1 MKIGMPISYAG
12 DFRETIAN
20 LRDYESV
27 GLDRI
32 MVPEAY
38 GFDAVT
44 QLGYAAASTDRL
56 ELAFGILPMYSRS
69 PTNLAMTA
77 AGLDYVS
84 NGRCILGLGA
94 SGPQVVEGFHG
105 VKYDAPL
112 GRAREHVEICQ
123 KIWRRDKSEYHGE
136 HYQLP
141 LSEAA
146 GGSGLGKPLRMMNHP
161 VRERIPMLLAAIGPK
176 NVALAAEIFDEWQP
190 FLFHPEL
197 AELAF
202 GPALAAGRAKR
213 DPALGELGISVQTF
227 LLITDDPDEAA
238 AALARVRAHV
248 ALYVGGMGAAGKN
261 FYNSLFSRYGYPDEA
276 ESIQKLY
283 LAGRKEDAAAAVPD
297 AFVQSISLI
306 GSIEH
311 IGRRLEAYRL
321 AGATCLIAEPLA
333 GSHAERVEQ
342 VAQLKI
348 LVPAAAS
355 VN

>member
-1 MKIGMPISYAG
+1 MKVGIPISYAG

-20 LRDYESV
+20 LRDFESV
-27 GLDRI
+27 GLDRV

-44 QLGYAAASTDRL
+44 QLGYAAASTDRV

-94 SGPQVVEGFHG
+94 SGPQVIEGFHG

-112 GRAREHVEICQ
+112 GRAREHVEICRR
-123 KIWRRDKSEYHGE
+123 IWRRDKSEFHGE

-141 LSEAA
+141 LSKAA

-161 VRERIPMLLAAIGPK
+161 IRERIPMLLAAIGPK
-176 NVALAAEIFDEWQP
+176 NVALAAEVFDEWQP

-197 AELAF
+197 AEVAF

-238 AALARVRAHV
+238 AALAAVRAHV
-248 ALYVGGMGAAGKN
+248 ALYVGGMGAVGKN
-261 FYNSLFSRYGYPDEA
+261 FYNSLFIRYGHAAEA
-276 ESIQKLY
+276 EAIQRLY
-283 LAGRKEDAAAAVPD
+283 LAGDKEGAAAAVPD
-297 AFVQSISLI
+297 EFVRSIALV
-306 GSIEH
+306 GSVDH
-311 IGRRLEAYRL
+311 VQQRLRAYRT
-321 AGATCLIAEPLA
+321 AGVTCLIAEPLA
-333 GSHAERVEQ
+333 RTHAKRVEH
-342 VAQLKI
+342 VAELKE
-348 LVPAAAS
+348 LSRTVATD
-355 VN
+355 

>member
-20 LRDYESV
+20 LRDFESV
-27 GLDRI
+27 GLDRV

-44 QLGYAAASTDRL
+44 QLGFAAATTDRV
-56 ELAFGILPMYSRS
+56 ELAFGILPMFSRS

-105 VKYDAPL
+105 IKYDAPL
-112 GRAREHVEICQ
+112 GRAREHVDICR
-123 KIWRRDKSEYHGE
+123 KIWRRDKTEYHGQ
-136 HYQLP
+136 HYHLP
-141 LSEAA
+141 LTEDD
-146 GGSGLGKPLRMMNHP
+146 GGSGLGKPLRMMNKP

-202 GPALAAGRAKR
+202 GEALAAGRTKR
-213 DPALGELGISVQTF
+213 DPELGELGIAVQTF
-227 LLITDDPDEAA
+227 LLITDDADVQA
-238 AALARVRAHV
+238 AALEGVRNHV
-248 ALYVGGMGAAGKN
+248 ALYVGGMGAKGKN
-261 FYNSLFSRYGYPDEA
+261 FYNTLFTRYGYAAEA
-276 ESIQKLY
+276 EAIQTSY
-283 LAGRKEDAAAAVPD
+283 LRGDKAQAAAAVPD
-297 AFVQSISLI
+297 DFVRSIALI
-306 GSIEH
+306 GSVEH
-311 IGRRLEAYRL
+311 VQARLSAYRA
-321 AGATCLIAEPLA
+321 AGVTCLVAEPLA
-333 GSHAERVEQ
+333 RTHAERVDH
-342 VAQLKI
+342 VARLKE
-348 LVPAAAS
+348 LAG
-355 VN
+355 

>member
-20 LRDYESV
+20 LRDFESV
-27 GLDRI
+27 GLDRV

-44 QLGYAAASTDRL
+44 QLGYAAASTQRV

-94 SGPQVVEGFHG
+94 SGPQVFEGFHG

-123 KIWRRDKSEYHGE
+123 KIWRRDKIEHQGV

-141 LSEAA
+141 LTEAA
-146 GGSGLGKPLRMMNHP
+146 GGSGLGKPLRMMNRP

-176 NVALAAEIFDEWQP
+176 NVALAAELFDEWQP

-202 GPALAAGRAKR
+202 GPALAVGKANR
-213 DPALGELGISVQTF
+213 DPALEKLGIAVQTF
-227 LLITDDPDEAA
+227 LLITDDPDAA
-238 AALARVRAHV
+238 AAATEGVRDHV
-248 ALYVGGMGAAGKN
+248 ALYVGGMGARGKN
-261 FYNSLFSRYGYPDEA
+261 FYNSLFARYGYADEA
-276 ESIQKLY
+276 ESIQRLY
-283 LAGRKEDAAAAVPD
+283 LDGHKQEAAAAVPD
-297 AFVQSISLI
+297 EFVRSIALI
-306 GSIEH
+306 GPVEH
-311 IGRRLEAYRL
+311 VQQRLFAYRA
-321 AGATCLIAEPLA
+321 AGVSCLIAEPLA
-333 GSHAERVEQ
+333 RSHAERVEH
-342 VAQLKI
+342 VAQLKE
-348 LVPAAAS
+348 LAG
-355 VN
+355 

>member
-20 LRDYESV
+20 LRDFESV
-27 GLDRI
+27 GLDRV

-44 QLGYAAASTDRL
+44 QLGFAAATTDRV
-56 ELAFGILPMYSRS
+56 ELAFGILPMFSRS

-105 VKYDAPL
+105 IKYDAPL
-112 GRAREHVEICQ
+112 GRAREHVDICR
-123 KIWRRDKSEYHGE
+123 KIWRRDKTEYHGQ
-136 HYQLP
+136 HYHLP
-141 LSEAA
+141 LTEDD
-146 GGSGLGKPLRMMNHP
+146 GGSGLGKPLRMMNKP

-202 GPALAAGRAKR
+202 GEALAAGRTKR
-213 DPALGELGISVQTF
+213 DPELGELGIAVQTF
-227 LLITDDPDEAA
+227 LLITDDADVQA
-238 AALARVRAHV
+238 AALEGVRNHV
-248 ALYVGGMGAAGKN
+248 ALYVGGMGAKGKN
-261 FYNSLFSRYGYPDEA
+261 FYNTLFTRYGYAAEA
-276 ESIQKLY
+276 EAIQASY
-283 LAGRKEDAAAAVPD
+283 LRGEKAEAAAAVPD
-297 AFVQSISLI
+297 DFVRSIALI
-306 GSIEH
+306 GSKEH
-311 IGRRLEAYRL
+311 IEGRVSAYRA
-321 AGATCLIAEPLA
+321 AGVTCLVAEPLA
-333 GSHAERVEQ
+333 RTHAERVDH
-342 VAQLKI
+342 VAHLKD
-348 LVPAAAS
+348 LAG
-355 VN
+355 

>member
-1 MKIGMPISYAG
+1 LKVGIPISYAG

-20 LRDYESV
+20 LRDFESV
-27 GLDRI
+27 GLDRV

-44 QLGYAAASTDRL
+44 QLGYAAASTDRV

-94 SGPQVVEGFHG
+94 SGPQVIEGFHG

-112 GRAREHVEICQ
+112 GRAREHVEICRR
-123 KIWRRDKSEYHGE
+123 IWRRDKSEFHGE

-141 LSEAA
+141 LSKAA

-161 VRERIPMLLAAIGPK
+161 IRERIPMLLAAIGPK
-176 NVALAAEIFDEWQP
+176 NVALAAEVFDEWQP

-197 AELAF
+197 AEVAF

-238 AALARVRAHV
+238 AALAAVRAHV
-248 ALYVGGMGAAGKN
+248 ALYVGGMGAVGKN
-261 FYNSLFSRYGYPDEA
+261 FYNSLFIRYGHAAEA
-276 ESIQKLY
+276 EAIQRLY
-283 LAGRKEDAAAAVPD
+283 LAGDKEGAAAAVPD
-297 AFVQSISLI
+297 EFVRSIALV
-306 GSIEH
+306 GSVDH
-311 IGRRLEAYRL
+311 VQQRLRAYRT
-321 AGATCLIAEPLA
+321 AGVTCLIAEPLA
-333 GSHAERVEQ
+333 RTHAKRVEH
-342 VAQLKI
+342 VAELKE
-348 LVPAAAS
+348 LSRTVATD
-355 VN
+355 